1 MSFEKALEGGFS
13 YIAWRRKEMGL
24 DEMTISQAILD
35 RFWQKLRDNL
45 SVDVAI
51 VGAGPAG
58 LVAAY
63 ALAKKGFKTAVFE
76 RRASVGGGI
85 WGGGMMFNEIVVQEE
100 GKGVLDEVGVRTVP
114 YKEGYY
120 TADAVETA
128 SVLCS
133 EALRAGATVF
143 NLVSVEDVMVREGR
157 VVGLVINWTAVQMA
171 GLHVDP
177 LAVRSRYVIDATGH
191 DAEVVRVIERKGEKL
206 LTPTGKIVGERSL
219 WSEVAEEMTLQNTK
233 EVYPG
238 VFVAGMCANATFG
251 SFRMG
256 PIFGGMLL
264 SGKRA
269 AELIS
274 ERLRSEG

>member
-85 WGGGMMFNEIVVQEE
+85 WGGGMMFNEIVVQ
-100 GKGVLDEVGVRTVP
+100 L
-114 YKEGYY
+114 
-120 TADAVETA
+120 
-128 SVLCS
+128 
-133 EALRAGATVF
+133 
-143 NLVSVEDVMVREGR
+143 
-157 VVGLVINWTAVQMA
+157 
-171 GLHVDP
+171 
-177 LAVRSRYVIDATGH
+177 
-191 DAEVVRVIERKGEKL
+191 
-206 LTPTGKIVGERSL
+206 SL
-219 WSEVAEEMTLQNTK
+219 I
-233 EVYPG
+233 
-238 VFVAGMCANATFG
+238 
-251 SFRMG
+251 
-256 PIFGGMLL
+256 PI
-264 SGKRA
+264 
-269 AELIS
+269 
-274 ERLRSEG
+274 